1 MKSNLFFTK
10 SSLLS
15 LISKITSSLPKISE
29 MPQFLKNKFIHFKK
43 EFISIK
49 NKSRHLLETN
59 IDLGLYH
66 FYKGN
71 ISDAKTRFWL
81 ISIVKPHLP
90 ISYYNIGRCY
100 FVLRN
105 FDKAKKNLLKAI
117 ELDKN
122 YDEAIYYLNKIK
134 APHKITYIPYIII
147 QQYFNYTSEY
157 FVEHWVITKQ
167 YRAHE
172 YVRSLIVNFFGPLSC
187 NVKILDLGCGT
198 GICGQF
204 LKMKDIGNHIT
215 GIDISSHMI
224 NIARGC
230 FVNGRQAYNELIH
243 INMYDFLKNNN
254 KNHLYD
260 VIILT
265 EVLHY
270 TGDLSVIFKLV
281 STALN
286 PQGIVIA
293 LVREVNEKDFS
304 FVPEG
309 DFFCHSL
316 DYIKSIILKSNMQIT
331 YSSNCKIY
339 GNQIDGLLFTASLT
353 P

>member
-1 MKSNLFFTK
+1 MKSSFFFIKSNL
-10 SSLLS
+10 LS
-15 LISKITSSLPKISE
+15 LVSKIVSFLPTVNEI
-29 MPQFLKNKFIHFKK
+29 PQFLKNKCTHLKEEFMFIKSK
-43 EFISIK
+43 SK
-49 NKSRHLLETN
+49 NLLATN

-100 FVLRN
+100 FISRD
-105 FDKAKKNLLKAI
+105 FKKAEQYFLKAI
-117 ELDKN
+117 ALDKN

-134 APHKITYIPYIII
+134 APYKVTHVPDNIV

-157 FVEHWVITKQ
+157 FVEHWVITKR

-172 YVRSLIVNFFGPLSC
+172 YVRSLIVNFFGELSC
-187 NVKILDLGCGT
+187 NIDILDLGCGT

-204 LKMKDIGNHIT
+204 LKIKNIGKHIT

-224 NIARGC
+224 HIARGC
-230 FVNGRQAYNELIH
+230 FVNGKQAYNELIN
-243 INMYDFLKNNN
+243 INMHDFLKSNN
-254 KNHLYD
+254 KPYD
-260 VIILT
+260 AIILT

-270 TGDLSVIFKLV
+270 TGDLSSIFKLV

-286 PQGIVIA
+286 PKGIVVG
-293 LVREVNEKDFS
+293 LVREIHDENFT
-304 FVPEG
+304 FIPEG

-316 DYIKSIILKSNMQIT
+316 NYIKNTMLQANMKIT

-339 GNQIDGLLFTASLT
+339 GNQIDGILFTASLAT
-353 P
+353 